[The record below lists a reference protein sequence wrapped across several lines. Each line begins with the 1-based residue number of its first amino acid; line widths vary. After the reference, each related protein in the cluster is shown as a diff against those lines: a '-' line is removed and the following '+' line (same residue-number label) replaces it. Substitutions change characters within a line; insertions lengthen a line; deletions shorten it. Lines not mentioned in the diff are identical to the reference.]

1 MVFLQEFLFLVI
13 YILETNSKDSPFPN
27 LLCCL
32 YFLLEIGPFASSPC
46 GSFIHAEIQQQGR
59 LWGRGKVWRELVLTK
74 QRPSWKKFPFGLQ
87 EELHIVSCNLH
98 PKAIKISQ
106 LFIVE
111 FFFFLWEK
119 KLFVLSQ
126 VFWLSF
132 GCDQLLLH
140 QFLKCLNLTAYKT
153 YYGMHKNIR
162 SRLLV
167 TLMMH

>member
-13 YILETNSKDSPFPN
+13 YILKTNSKDSPFPN
-27 LLCCL
+27 LLCYL

-74 QRPSWKKFPFGLQ
+74 QRRPSWKKFPFGLQ

-111 FFFFLWEK
+111 FFFFSFGK
-119 KLFVLSQ
+119 KIICLVSSFLA
-126 VFWLSF
+126 VFWLWSAPF
-132 GCDQLLLH
+132 ASVLEV
-140 QFLKCLNLTAYKT
+140 LKPDCL
-153 YYGMHKNIR
+153 
-162 SRLLV
+162 
-167 TLMMH
+167 